1 MTCALQSL
9 CWRMRKMIN
18 AVYRLV
24 EPRRF
29 EIAFEDINLFGG
41 NVIVRPT
48 NLSICN
54 ADMRYYL
61 GTRDAK
67 VLAEKLPMALI
78 HEGVGR
84 VVHDPTGTYKA
95 GDFVVMV
102 PNAPTQAD
110 DYIAENYLRSSKFCG
125 SSMDGFLQEY
135 VEISPKRLVKLPD
148 GIDMNVAAFTE
159 IVSVSV
165 HAISRFDKIAHARRE
180 VIGVWGDGNLGYIT
194 SLFLKYNF
202 PQSEIVVFGTIREK
216 LADFTFADRT
226 YLVNEVPDDFTM
238 DHAFECVGGNGSPIA
253 IEQIIG
259 LIKPEGTISILG
271 VSEYPVSVNTRMILE
286 KGLRLFG
293 SSRSGAADFRR
304 TVDMYSQHPE
314 ITDYL
319 GNLISSVNV
328 VRTTTDI
335 KNAFEKDTQKSF
347 GKTIMKWEE

>member
-1 MTCALQSL
+1 
-9 CWRMRKMIN
+9 MIN
-18 AVYRLV
+18 TVFRLV
-24 EPRRF
+24 SPRRF
-29 EIAFEDINLFGG
+29 EIAFEDIDMFSG

-78 HEGVGR
+78 HEGIGE
-84 VVHDPTGTYKA
+84 VVFDPTGSFKA
-95 GDFVVMV
+95 GDLVVMV
-102 PNAPTQAD
+102 PNMPTEQD
-110 DYIAENYLRSSKFCG
+110 DYIGENYLRSSKFCG

-135 VEISPKRLVKLPD
+135 VEISPERLVKLPEN
-148 GIDMNVAAFTE
+148 IDRNVAAFTE

-165 HAISRFDKIAHARRE
+165 HAISRFDKIAHKRRD

-194 SLFLKYNF
+194 SLFLKYTF
-202 PQSEIVVFGTIREK
+202 PESKIVVFGTMREK
-216 LADFTFADRT
+216 LADFTFVDET
-226 YLVNEVPDDFTM
+226 HLVHEVPEGFTM

-286 KGLRLFG
+286 KGLRVFG
-293 SSRSGAADFRR
+293 SSRSGAADFAK
-304 TVDMYSQHPE
+304 TVEMYKAHPE
-314 ITDYL
+314 IIDYL
-319 GNLISSVNV
+319 GNLVFSVNT
-328 VRTTTDI
+328 VRTTADL
-335 KNAFEKDTQKSF
+335 KAAFEKDTKKAF
-347 GKTIMKWEE
+347 GKVIMKWEL